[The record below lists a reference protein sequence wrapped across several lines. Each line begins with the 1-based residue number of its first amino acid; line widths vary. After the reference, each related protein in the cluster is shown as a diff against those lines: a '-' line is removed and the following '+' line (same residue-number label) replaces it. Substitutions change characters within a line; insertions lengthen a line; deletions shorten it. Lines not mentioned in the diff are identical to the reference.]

1 MKELETIFVL
11 LGEKIMK
18 ELETVLK
25 VLGEKIKHLENVIF
39 VKDLEI
45 KELQAKL
52 EKLEA
57 KGNE

>member
-1 MKELETIFVL
+1 
-11 LGEKIMK
+11 MK
-18 ELETVLK
+18 ELETVLR

-52 EKLEA
+52 EKLEV
-57 KGNE
+57 KNYE